1 MKRLLCF
8 VGLLLVASAVKASDR
23 PNIVFFFADD
33 QRNDTLGCAGH
44 PILQTP
50 NIDRV
55 ARQGVR
61 FENAFV
67 TTSICWVSRATVL
80 TGMWSRSHGSPERI
94 DAVNPD
100 AACTIYPKLLHEAGY
115 RNGFFGKW
123 HARMPKGFNQSQY
136 FDVYENIFRNPY
148 HKKQPDGT
156 TRHETEVIGDRAVA
170 FIESQP
176 EEQPFCLHLWFNA
189 AHAED
194 GDKRPGVGHFPWPKA
209 VDGMYDDVD
218 IPVPRLS
225 DPAIY
230 ESQPDLLKQ
239 SINRERYFWRWD
251 TPEKYTTNM
260 RAYFR
265 MISGIDGVVGRV
277 MKTLEAR
284 GLSDN
289 TVVVYSADNGYYMGD
304 RGFAGK
310 WSHYEQSIRVPM
322 IIFDPRQRGAA
333 KSASQTGRV
342 ERRLVLNAD
351 LPSTFLE
358 LAGIPIPDRYEGR
371 SLLPLVRDA
380 LARRGSPTPPKPPTE
395 GLPRS
400 RRPSVSQV
408 ARSGDRPQRGDRP
421 KRGVVADWRED
432 FLGEHLLEAGA
443 RIPKWEGVR
452 GERYVYA
459 RYFEYD
465 YEFLHDLEADPD
477 QLKNFVEDPQYEDVL
492 KQLRERCDELRDRY
506 GGLYVSRSPVKP
518 NRPATK
524 PREGS
529 DAIDGMDGKA
539 ARFDGR
545 SFLAAGKLPALDRGA
560 GFTWSFWVRVLPGHR
575 RSGVLIGNR
584 HSQGQRSD
592 TFVKFTSHSFQ
603 YYHGRQHAL
612 RLNYDLPT
620 DQWVHLAAVKDEAKL
635 TVYVDGKAVV
645 DAKVDFDIP
654 ELPFYVGGD
663 PHANEL
669 SACDIDEVRLYQ
681 KALTTEDILALSKRQ
696 SIELKPL
703 QHLSF
708 DAVQ

>member
-1 MKRLLCF
+1 VYF
-8 VGLLLVASAVKASDR
+8 IGLLLVALTARASDR
-23 PNIVFFFADD
+23 PNILFFFVDD

-50 NIDRV
+50 NIDNL

-94 DAVNPD
+94 DSVNPD
-100 AACTIYPKLLHEAGY
+100 AASTIYPKLLHEAGY

-123 HARMPKGFNQSQY
+123 HARMPKGFDQAQY

-148 HKKQPDGT
+148 HKKLSAGT

-176 EEQPFCLHLWFNA
+176 DDQPFCLNLWFNA

-194 GDKRPGVGHFPWPKA
+194 GDKRPGIGHFPWPKA

-218 IPVPRLS
+218 IPAPRLN

-251 TPEKYTTNM
+251 TPEKYPTNM

-277 MKTLEAR
+277 VKTLEAQ

-289 TVVVYSADNGYYMGD
+289 TVIVYSADNGYYMGD

-333 KSASQTGRV
+333 SETDSPSGRV
-342 ERRLVLNAD
+342 ERRQVLNAD

-358 LAGIPIPDRYEGR
+358 FAGLEIPERYEGR
-371 SLLPLVRDA
+371 SLLPLVRN
-380 LARRGSPTPPKPPTE
+380 E
-395 GLPRS
+395 
-400 RRPSVSQV
+400 QV
-408 ARSGDRPQRGDRP
+408 N
-421 KRGVVADWRED
+421 DWRED
-432 FLGEHLLEAGA
+432 FLGEHLLEAGT

-452 GERYVYA
+452 GERYMYA
-459 RYFEYD
+459 RYFECE

-477 QLKNFVEDPQYEDVL
+477 QLTNFVDDPEYREIL
-492 KQLRERCDELRDRY
+492 ERLRKRCDELRDQY
-506 GGLYVSRSPVKP
+506 GGPYAPRGSGKPSRPRV
-518 NRPATK
+518 K

-529 DAIDGMDGKA
+529 ASTEGVEGRA

-545 SFLAAGKLPALDRGA
+545 SFLAAGKLPALGRDGA
-560 GFTWSFWVRVLPGHR
+560 FTWSFWVRILPEHPR
-575 RSGVLIGNR
+575 NGVLIGNR
-584 HSQGQRSD
+584 DSAGKGVD

-603 YYHGRQHAL
+603 YFGGRQQPL
-612 RLNYDLPT
+612 RLNYNLPT
-620 DQWVHLAAVKDEAKL
+620 DQWVHLVAVKNKANL
-635 TVYVDGKAVV
+635 IVYIDGKAV
-645 DAKVDFDIP
+645 ANAQTESDIP

-663 PHANEL
+663 PRANEL
-669 SACDIDEVRLYQ
+669 SVCDVDEVRLYD
-681 KALTTEDILALSKRQ
+681 EALSVEDVHSLSKQ
-696 SIELKPL
+696 QPIDAKPL
-703 QHLSF
+703 QHLPF
-708 DAVQ
+708 DADQ